1 MAESMELE
9 KKEGIVVK
17 SFNYQENKRIIT
29 VFTES
34 GLLSLI
40 ATLHQ
45 KNPSLQLLTTPLCIG
60 EFFYKKTS
68 KQLYSLKEGSILS
81 SYQNYNTSYPHI
93 ETAFSFLQTLLA
105 SQLPE
110 KPAPLLYKL
119 LKLYLEKL
127 PSFQSPKTLS
137 SSFILKTLRHEG
149 LLPLEGLCSSCET
162 LPTQA
167 FFQKEPFCKT
177 CMPAHSLFFE
187 EKEWEQFQVL
197 LFSKDLKKLESLS
210 YEEGFH
216 QKIHALLKESVE

>member
-1 MAESMELE
+1 MELE

-29 VFTES
+29 VFTEN

-40 ATLHQ
+40 ATLSQ
-45 KNPSLQLLTTPLCIG
+45 KNPSSSLLTTPLCIG

-68 KQLYSLKEGSILS
+68 SQLHILKEGSVLS

-93 ETAFSFLQTLLA
+93 ETAFSFIQTLLA
-105 SQLPE
+105 SQMAE

-119 LKLYLEKL
+119 LKIYLEKL
-127 PSFQSPKTLS
+127 PSFSNPKTLS

-149 LLPLEGLCSSCET
+149 LLPLEGLCSACET

-167 FFQKEPFCKT
+167 FFQKEPYCKT
-177 CMPAHSLFFE
+177 CMPTHSLFFE
-187 EKEWEQFQVL
+187 EQEWNQFQIL
-197 LFSKDLKKLESLS
+197 LFSKDLKSLETLSCEESL
-210 YEEGFH
+210 H
-216 QKIHALLKESVE
+216 QKILTLFKESLD